1 MKNDLTLLTGS
12 LNITK
17 TVEEINKA
25 IKKIE
30 KHPKLSKVKLSV
42 DFDQKYTK
50 SVDVLLSSGQKVIK
64 HYELQ
69 KKLIEE
75 IIAKNFFLGE
85 AIHRVTQRIR
95 ASIDSSVQATK
106 HINDRK
112 SAILQE
118 TDAILTLIRNMERL
132 EAKQQ
137 DLIRVQSA
145 NEMGSNEATTTSVES
160 AAQTK
165 ASPVSNPFE
174 KTVNDFFKDV
184 NIDAFKKL
192 FDTSMVSLFFEAIA
206 QGGLKFKAL
215 SVFTEIYTSSA
226 IKARI
231 ATVALQSALSLGL
244 SVAIGAVVSGL
255 TYLYNKYEEEKQQQI
270 ELEKQTRQS
279 TESWTAHKD
288 EILEL
293 VNTYNY
299 LQAVTKDGKKFANH
313 EQEQSYLNVIE
324 RLSTLMPGLV
334 ASIDDKGQKH
344 LKNAN
349 AVEREI
355 ERTEKLTQALLKLD
369 IESAKDSYSE
379 KIEKIKNLKKDLTNS
394 EAKQH
399 FRKNFGVFDPSV
411 KMDHAELLRRTNIE
425 VTKLTIQLLEK
436 EEQIAIASDDL
447 RDNIYSTIE
456 KLLLL
461 NSIQVN
467 PDTSKEL
474 KSIVDSLG
482 SDIVNDKDK
491 IDEFTKSLATLIEI
505 LSDGVIS
512 SDEINRFNQI
522 KAVLNLTDATIE
534 SLGDSFKKASKEGQ
548 DFNNSLNNAAE
559 NAETAT
565 KTLQDH
571 TSELKTLN
579 QFIYDVNNGHA
590 LSSEQIA
597 DLITRYPELA
607 EQIKMTANVYSF
619 EDGALEKVR
628 KARIEKAIASMEKE
642 KEETTATLNNTL
654 ARLGAYG
661 TELKI
666 IKNVADARK
675 RIKELK
681 EQKNA
686 HNTLSGTGY
695 FSPAINAIPE
705 FQNITAEKNARID
718 EEIDVIDTYVTSITQ
733 SENKIK
739 AMFGPLNDPMF
750 GVSSRSSSR
759 SSSSSKDKAAY
770 ESRLKINKLEDAVT
784 KANAALDKNQQK
796 LDEAIASG
804 KDYDKALNNRLTLYN
819 NLTKSLDHLKNSHVK
834 QQQELRGILGKAGLL
849 DKNGAVIENVG
860 QKLES
865 IANSGTDT
873 IQGHS
878 IQTIESFV
886 EQYLNLPQ
894 QINDADSK
902 LNQAVMGI
910 ADTFGKGLER
920 LQNTSETK
928 QAKSKHKIAMLG
940 EINTTEEK
948 ELLATYTEEIVQ
960 NIVNERKQ
968 INDEIYK
975 TQQLIRSGKSTDA
988 QKRAAEIYLKT
999 LLDAQNNKYEEVVT
1013 QSEDLGK
1020 KQADALISGFEDQ
1033 MKELEFQKSLLGSL
1047 DTPEKQQ
1054 AATDIDKAIASVY
1067 AQAAQSIESQTAEL
1081 TRKLNQSQS
1090 IAERS
1095 LTQAKLDA
1103 LNEYQR
1109 TVLKQIADM
1118 NNAEAKARSDRADSI
1133 IENYKNMLQKEK
1145 ELREQAIEEEIRG
1158 ENERHNNKVK
1168 HLDDELKRYEDII
1181 NARLKSL
1188 DRANAEE
1195 DYEAQLNKLMKER
1208 QDIADKI
1215 SVLALDN
1222 SFEAKAKRKALQEQ
1236 LDSKNEEIDKFK
1248 LDRERELVKEGLSDQ
1263 LEVRR
1268 TTIEKE
1274 RELEDKQHED
1284 ALDKLDKE
1292 KRKIERHYKQ
1302 ILEDEKYFY
1311 DLKQSLLNEDKAAVN
1326 TALNE
1331 IQLNYDSFFA
1341 YLEEQSKR
1349 FGSKIAD
1356 NIRYGFEQDYTN
1368 TQEYR
1373 DTIDSSGKAPSGS
1386 STVPGQASGGKQNED
1401 AEKQRSWKEY
1411 LANKQRAEFLTEQVI
1426 QLQRTEPNSIDII
1439 HIKEEIDKLRR
1450 INDSYRKLY
1459 NFPDKSHDEL
1469 ENMKPFSAKSGGM
1482 TPPWGGNGGKFL
1494 LAHEKEIVLN
1504 QSDSF
1509 NLLKVVDITRNIVD
1523 SIRNM
1528 KLPSFTQQ
1536 QNTTH
1541 AGTTIQNLHVAITGA
1556 FGPKDGGDMAASL
1569 INGLKARG
1577 VNI

>member
-1 MKNDLTLLTGS
+1 MKNDVTLLTGS

-50 SVDVLLSSGQKVIK
+50 SVNVMLSSGQQIIK
-64 HYELQ
+64 QYELQ

-75 IIAKNFFLGE
+75 IIAKNFSLGE
-85 AIHRVTQRIR
+85 AINKVTQRIR

-112 SAILQE
+112 TAILQE
-118 TDAILTLIRNMERL
+118 SDAILTLIRNMERF
-132 EAKQQ
+132 EEKQQ

-160 AAQTK
+160 AAHTK
-165 ASPVSNPFE
+165 ASPVSNPFV
-174 KTVNDFFKDV
+174 KTASDFF
-184 NIDAFKKL
+184 NGLGTDAAKRL
-192 FDTSMVSLFFEAIA
+192 FDDSMVKAFADAGRNIR
-206 QGGLKFKAL
+206 AL
-215 SVFTEIYTSSA
+215 SFFTELYTNSTL
-226 IKARI
+226 KAKI
-231 ATVALQSALSLGL
+231 ALIGLQSVLSIGL
-244 SVAIGAVVSGL
+244 STAIGLAVSGL
-255 TYLYNKYEEEKQQQI
+255 TSLYNKYEEEKQKQI
-270 ELEKQTRQS
+270 ELEKQTRQ
-279 TESWTAHKD
+279 TTKLWTAHKD

-293 VNTYNY
+293 VNTYNS
-299 LQAVTKDGKKFANH
+299 LQAVTNNGQVFANY
-313 EQEQSYLNVIE
+313 EQEQSYLTVIE

-344 LKNAN
+344 LKNTDAI
-349 AVEREI
+349 EREI
-355 ERTEKLTQALLKLD
+355 EGTEKLSKAQLQLNVN
-369 IESAKDSYSE
+369 SAKDRYRNIIDEISSFNDE
-379 KIEKIKNLKKDLTNS
+379 IDSIRSQQGSFNSQKIKLLADSSNNKELYTEIQRQINVESNQL
-394 EAKQH
+394 EVQ
-399 FRKNFGVFDPSV
+399 SV
-411 KMDHAELLRRTNIE
+411 D
-425 VTKLTIQLLEK
+425 IQNK
-436 EEQIAIASDDL
+436 IANRYSQL
-447 RDNIYSTIE
+447 RDEIASTIE
-456 KLLLL
+456 DSLQLK
-461 NSIQVN
+461 NISIK
-467 PDTSKEL
+467 PESLKEL
-474 KSIVDSLG
+474 RNLIDSFDSDFLKDSGSVDEL
-482 SDIVNDKDK
+482 
-491 IDEFTKSLATLIEI
+491 TKSLSSLANIM
-505 LSDGVIS
+505 SDGITSPEEV
-512 SDEINRFNQI
+512 ERFNQI
-522 KAVLNLTDATIE
+522 KDLYKLSDVQLQNLTDTFDAAKVKAKEQAESVERNAKTMEQLAGEINKTVSSMNTLSDAYWKINQGEQLSANTI
-534 SLGDSFKKASKEGQ
+534 LQLIKDYPQLAQ
-548 DFNNSLNNAAE
+548 HL
-559 NAETAT
+559 AETNDLTFKRGDLLKEVADANR
-565 KTLQDH
+565 KLMLQELENEEKSVRSSWNQLESKRKMYEQFYNQIGAITPH
-571 TSELKTLN
+571 AEQLGSMIFGEEAKAKHAELKKRL
-579 QFIYDVNNGHA
+579 
-590 LSSEQIA
+590 EQIA
-597 DLITRYPELA
+597 ASKKVLSKPIDFFFSSSAPTGKTPSSTSGSKEKAPYVPNLKLNKFE
-607 EQIKMTANVYSF
+607 EEVEKANK
-619 EDGALEKVR
+619 ALE
-628 KARIEKAIASMEKE
+628 
-642 KEETTATLNNTL
+642 LNN
-654 ARLGAYG
+654 
-661 TELKI
+661 
-666 IKNVADARK
+666 
-675 RIKELK
+675 
-681 EQKNA
+681 Q
-686 HNTLSGTGY
+686 
-695 FSPAINAIPE
+695 AIQE
-705 FQNITAEKNARID
+705 
-718 EEIDVIDTYVTSITQ
+718 
-733 SENKIK
+733 
-739 AMFGPLNDPMF
+739 G
-750 GVSSRSSSR
+750 
-759 SSSSSKDKAAY
+759 
-770 ESRLKINKLEDAVT
+770 
-784 KANAALDKNQQK
+784 
-796 LDEAIASG
+796 IASG
-804 KDYDKALNNRLTLYN
+804 KEYDNLLEKRIEKYHNLIQALENLKKSQVNDRSLLEKKLTKVGLVKNGEVIDNVTEKLGSMAKNEYTTKGTGKN
-819 NLTKSLDHLKNSHVK
+819 KRSNLTYGYSVN
-834 QQQELRGILGKAGLL
+834 Q
-849 DKNGAVIENVG
+849 
-860 QKLES
+860 LEK
-865 IANSGTDT
+865 
-873 IQGHS
+873 
-878 IQTIESFV
+878 FV
-886 EQYLNLPQ
+886 EEFLSLTKKL
-894 QINDADSK
+894 DDTDVK
-902 LNQAVMGI
+902 LNGSVINLAESYK
-910 ADTFGKGLER
+910 DNLER
-920 LQNTSETK
+920 LQNTSENK

-975 TQQLIRSGKSTDA
+975 TQQFIRSGKSTDA

-1047 DTPEKQQ
+1047 DTLEKQQ

-1090 IAERS
+1090 IAEKS

-1133 IENYKNMLQKEK
+1133 IENYKKMLQKEK

-1263 LEVRR
+1263 LEDRR
-1268 TTIEKE
+1268 KTIEKE

-1302 ILEDEKYFY
+1302 ILEDEKCFY

-1331 IQLNYDSFFA
+1331 IQLKYDSFFA
-1341 YLEEQSKR
+1341 HLEEQSKR
-1349 FGSKIAD
+1349 FGTKIAD

-1373 DTIDSSGKAPSGS
+1373 DTIGSSGKAPSGS
-1386 STVPGQASGGKQNED
+1386 STVPGQAGGGKQNED

-1411 LANKQRAEFLTEQVI
+1411 LANKQRAESLTRQVI
-1426 QLQRTEPNSIDII
+1426 QLQRTNPNSIDII
-1439 HIKEEIDKLRR
+1439 HIKEEINKLRS

-1459 NFPDKSHDEL
+1459 NFPDKSYDEL
-1469 ENMKPFSAKSGGM
+1469 KNIKPFSAKSGGM